1 MLRDERWAC
10 ELHKRGTL
18 IPSEAANW
26 CEWINHPPLAVQNT
40 SVWANGRTP
49 PAWGEKLIRWWAMS
63 QIFTGQIRACRLFH
77 YLPVSRPVICSVF
90 LSISVSLR
98 LSLSLSLSRILTRS
112 VKSWLREKRDE
123 KKTKWLLIQRP
134 CVTALSE
141 SITLITPTGKKIN
154 KNQPR
159 GIKAEYPDLLL
170 CRLLMHRHRV
180 WAGRLDG
187 KAAE

>member
-26 CEWINHPPLAVQNT
+26 CEWINHPLLAVQNT

-49 PAWGEKLIRWWAMS
+49 PAWGEKLMRWWAMS

-90 LSISVSLR
+90 LSISVHLRPSLSLSP
-98 LSLSLSLSRILTRS
+98 LSLSLPLLLSRILARS
-112 VKSWLREKRDE
+112 VKSWLQEKRDE
-123 KKTKWLLIQRP
+123 KKTKCLLIQRL

-141 SITLITPTGKKIN
+141 SITLITPTGEKKKKKREIS
-154 KNQPR
+154 R
-159 GIKAEYPDLLL
+159 
-170 CRLLMHRHRV
+170 RV
-180 WAGRLDG
+180 S
-187 KAAE
+187 KPNIQNF

>member
-1 MLRDERWAC
+1 
-10 ELHKRGTL
+10 
-18 IPSEAANW
+18 
-26 CEWINHPPLAVQNT
+26 
-40 SVWANGRTP
+40 
-49 PAWGEKLIRWWAMS
+49 MS

-98 LSLSLSLSRILTRS
+98 LSLSLSLFLSRILTRS

-141 SITLITPTGKKIN
+141 SITLITPTGKKN
-154 KNQPR
+154 KKSAAGHQSRISRPFTVQTVNAQAQSMGRVAGWESSRIDTTFLPRTFFILFSLLVIFLSWCFLQP
-159 GIKAEYPDLLL
+159 
-170 CRLLMHRHRV
+170 
-180 WAGRLDG
+180 AGQSHLNSAG
-187 KAAE
+187 GVFS